1 MKLLRAPSVPDA
13 VALTVIVLLSLEIDD
28 VRPIPLPTTGT
39 SVGTGVTSGFTVG
52 TGAIVGRAGDVGF
65 GVGLPDGITVTDE
78 AFIPSD
84 TYIAPLLSWIPASS
98 VNVIVTS
105 SVRAV
110 GSEIVIVTSLLSANV
125 TPLPDIS
132 RNPTYK
138 IPSATFVVSDCVDAD
153 SAFTLSVV
161 TPSGTVIAIVKLLR
175 APSVPTAVAL
185 TVIVLLSFE
194 ISALRS
200 IPFASAALTV
210 IAENIVN
217 IIAKA
222 QIKEMIFLFFILIY
236 SFYLI

>member
-1 MKLLRAPSVPDA
+1 M
-13 VALTVIVLLSLEIDD
+13 
-28 VRPIPLPTTGT
+28 
-39 SVGTGVTSGFTVG
+39 
-52 TGAIVGRAGDVGF
+52 
-65 GVGLPDGITVTDE
+65 
-78 AFIPSD
+78 
-84 TYIAPLLSWIPASS
+84 LSWIPASS

-175 APSVPTAVAL
+175 APSVPDAVAL
-185 TVIVLLSFE
+185 TVIVLLSLE
-194 ISALRS
+194 IDDVRP
-200 IPFASAALTV
+200 IPLPTTGTSVGTGV
-210 IAENIVN
+210 TSGEHCEYHCQSTNQRN
-217 IIAKA
+217 D
-222 QIKEMIFLFFILIY
+222 FFVLH
-236 SFYLI
+236 SNLLLLSYLIFYTR